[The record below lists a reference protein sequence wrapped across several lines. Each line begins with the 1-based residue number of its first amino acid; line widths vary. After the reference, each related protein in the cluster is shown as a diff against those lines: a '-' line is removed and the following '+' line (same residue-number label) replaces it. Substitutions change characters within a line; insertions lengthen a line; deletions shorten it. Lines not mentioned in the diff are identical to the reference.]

1 MTTPSERLAGAERRL
16 HPLSWL
22 FVLLASLREF
32 AVPLIAVLFLGR
44 RGNDTWELFGLIG
57 VLALTAHAVV
67 QYFTYRFRIDR
78 DALVIRSGV
87 LQRTLR
93 HVPFRR
99 IHDVTLHRNPLH
111 RLFGV
116 AEVRLESAG
125 GHEPEARMR
134 VLRLDDAQ
142 ALEALLRRHAR
153 PAGGDGEAVSPA
165 PEGEPLLALSTAEVV
180 RLGLISN
187 RGMIL
192 LAAGFGAFAQSGS
205 AAFGDMTRALARPLF
220 DWADGLAPGPL
231 PWLLG
236 GLALFLAFA
245 LLLRLLSVAL
255 ALLQF
260 HGFVLRDLDGR
271 LQVDGGLLTRV
282 RANAPPHRIQAFHLR
297 ESLLHRWF
305 GRRSLR
311 VDTAVVDTGN
321 GGRSLREL
329 APIATP
335 AVADALI
342 RRLLPRA
349 GWPDLPWR
357 PLHPRAWRRMFTAP
371 ALLTGLATFVATLR
385 LGADGLWLLLLL
397 PWWWLRARKLA
408 ACARYAVGEALVA
421 VQTGWLD
428 RRWRVAEI
436 GKLQAL
442 RLTRSPFDRRHGMA
456 TLWFDTAGAR
466 PTDPPLCIRYL
477 PEDEAR
483 RILAEVGARIAA
495 SRLRW

>member
-57 VLALTAHAVV
+57 VLALTVHAVV
-67 QYFTYRFRIDR
+67 QYFTWRFRIDR

-87 LQRTLR
+87 LQRKLR
-93 HVPFRR
+93 HIPFQR

-125 GHEPEARMR
+125 GDKPEARMR

-142 ALEALLRRHAR
+142 ALEALLRRRAR
-153 PAGGDGEAVSPA
+153 EAGGDGGFA
-165 PEGEPLLALSTAEVV
+165 PSASEGEPLLALSTAEVV

-187 RGMIL
+187 RGTIL

-205 AAFGDMTRALARPLF
+205 AVFGDMVRGIVGPVF
-220 DWADGLAPGPL
+220 DWANGLALGAL
-231 PWLLG
+231 PWLFG
-236 GLALFLAFA
+236 GLVLFLAFA
-245 LLLRLLSVAL
+245 LLLRVLSVAL

-282 RANAPPHRIQAFHLR
+282 RANAPPHRIQAFCLR

-349 GWPDLPWR
+349 GWPGLPWR
-357 PLHPRAWRRMFTAP
+357 PLHPRAWRRMLAVP
-371 ALLTGLATFVATLR
+371 ALLTVLAAFAATIR
-385 LGADGLWLLLLL
+385 FGGSGLWLLLLL

-421 VQTGWLD
+421 VHTGWLD
-428 RRWRVAEI
+428 RRWRFAEI
-436 GKLQAL
+436 GKLQAV
-442 RLTRSPFDRRHGMA
+442 RLSRSPFDRRHGMA
-456 TLWFDTAGAR
+456 TLWFDTAGAG
-466 PTDPPLCIRYL
+466 PMEPPLRIRYL
-477 PEDEAR
+477 PEAEAR